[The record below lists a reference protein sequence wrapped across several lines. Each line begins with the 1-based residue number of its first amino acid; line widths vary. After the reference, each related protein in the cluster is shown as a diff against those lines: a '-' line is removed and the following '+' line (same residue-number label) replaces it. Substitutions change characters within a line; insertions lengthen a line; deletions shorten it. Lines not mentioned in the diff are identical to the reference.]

1 MAFNEAQKRAIR
13 HTDGPAL
20 VLAGPGSRKKWVWSL
35 EISW

>member
-20 VLAGPGSRKKWVWSL
+20 YLQDPAQVRLRSLPTGSV
-35 EISW
+35 I